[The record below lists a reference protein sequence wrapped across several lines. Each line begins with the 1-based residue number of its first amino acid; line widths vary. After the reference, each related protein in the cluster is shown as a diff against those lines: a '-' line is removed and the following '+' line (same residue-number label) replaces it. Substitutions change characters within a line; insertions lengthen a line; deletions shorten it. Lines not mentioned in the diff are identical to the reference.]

1 MDVEPRMFEHNLF
14 RSESLEALNWHY
26 SKSLKRK
33 KKEQRNPQKQNSV
46 RLLAGETR
54 AQSQNDEYAP
64 FAPAEE

>member
-1 MDVEPRMFEHNLF
+1 MFEHNLF
-14 RSESLEALNWHY
+14 RSESLEALNWHH

-33 KKEQRNPQKQNSV
+33 KKEQNSV

-54 AQSQNDEYAP
+54 AHSQTDEYAP